1 MQSIETKGQLK
12 VAAAQRPEHG
22 KYWRSLL
29 AEPVEK
35 SLFHPDRVKPS
46 GSLNQRYVHTLD
58 ADVRQRLHKLSG
70 GKTATRQ
77 VVMLAALAE
86 LLRRYTGSDTACI
99 GQPLQPEQTKL
110 SDYLA
115 LRIQAPAHANFKQL
129 LGAARDAM
137 LAGLEFCDYPL
148 TVLADEFGLEAEKG
162 GNPFF
167 DVALEALEAADD
179 SVSSQF
185 QCRVLI
191 SHFVGA
197 EQGELTISYD
207 DGLFDAD
214 SIQRIAEHFETL
226 LLELSSAPDAEVTA
240 ASITTPADEALL
252 QQVNATEREYR
263 RDVRLETVFAEQ
275 VAQTPDAAAVV
286 CGQDQLTYAQLN
298 DAVNS
303 LAAQLRAA
311 GVAEDQLV
319 AVAAERST
327 QVIVAIL
334 AILRAGGAYLPID
347 PGYPANRIQYV
358 LENSGASVILTHR
371 HLLQLDT
378 SGYTVIDID
387 EKALGAEGVAASA
400 TVGGAENLAYAIY
413 TSGSTGKPKGV
424 LIEHHSVI
432 NRIAWMQNAYPL
444 TAEDVILQKT
454 PISFDVSVWEL
465 FWWFFTGSR
474 VCMLEPG
481 GEREPEKIVAAI
493 EANKVTTMHF
503 VPSMLNAFL
512 DYVESTQ
519 AVSRLQS
526 LRKVFT
532 SGEALTLHQ
541 AERFKKLLHAAN
553 GTRLINLYG
562 PTEATVDVTHL
573 DCTAKATLDKVTIG
587 SPIDNTQIHIVDK
600 QLRRLPIG
608 VPGELCIAGVGL
620 ARGYHALPEMTAD
633 RFVTNPENASE
644 RWYRT
649 GDLARWLGNGEI
661 EYLGRLDHQVK
672 VRGFRIE
679 LQEIDAVLRS
689 HPAVRD
695 AVTLVHR
702 AAGLDKLVAYVTVSG
717 EPEQETLRQ
726 HVAGQVPAYMVP
738 DMVIVLEQMPLS
750 PNGKLDRKALPSP
763 VSYLQTAEYT
773 APRNRTEEILADIW
787 REVLQ
792 LPRVGVHDNFFA
804 IGGNSIHFVTV
815 LAKARKFDLEFTFQ
829 QLFANPTIATLAQA
843 MEEEKGELQQ
853 HRFDA
858 FELLGEQDR
867 QRLPQGV
874 DDAYPL
880 SMLQAGLIFQNEL
893 TFGTAQYHDIIS
905 YIIESPINLEV
916 FKLAADILVKRNP
929 IFRTS
934 YHLDGFDEYIQMVHT
949 DVEAPLYCHDLR
961 GMSEEE
967 QEQWHQ
973 NWLAEE
979 KAYRF
984 EWNQPGLVRLH
995 VHVLRD
1001 NMYRYVLS
1009 QHNSALDGWSITL
1022 VHTQLFR
1029 IYNRLLQGG
1038 TFDEPLV
1045 DNHIRNYIGL
1055 EAQSLRS
1062 VSDRAFWE
1070 NMLDG
1075 ATYTRLP
1082 KLDAAQ
1088 PVSELS
1094 VLFHEVDISKQ
1105 LSDRIIALAD
1115 QLAVPVKTLL
1125 MAAHLKFL
1133 SVVSGDADVMTGY
1146 EHSGRPEAEDATKAI
1161 GLFLNTVPF
1170 RVDVD
1175 VESWAGLIQ
1184 RVYQAEAALL
1194 PHRRYPMARMKQDI
1208 GTQEPLFDTAFNYT
1222 HFYLLKELKEMPEF
1236 NLLDVRA
1243 NSETEFAI
1251 RAEFCRHFFTDDVKL
1266 SLHYHEHAFT
1276 SEQVENFAQYYLTIF
1291 ESMTQDPKADPRRQ
1305 PILTQQELA
1314 AIAEQG
1320 AKVPV
1325 NLAQRPELES
1335 TDAGV
1340 YLLGESGRFIPV
1352 GAVGDLYFVNAE
1364 ADRLET
1370 DVNPALNGMGLR
1382 PTELKGRYVQGGG
1395 VEVVNGISALIFR
1408 KPELQQ
1414 SKTVD
1419 TAAAQ
1424 QTPLDAVEV
1433 RIAAAWAQA
1442 LKIPQENIGRDDN
1455 FFDLG
1460 GNSLAAMKVTIL
1472 LEGLISLVD
1481 LMRNSTLAPLADV
1494 ARKKMPAGE
1503 ADLLVPL
1510 TSDRRSA
1517 PVTLVCF
1524 PYAGGNAINFKPF
1537 AERLAEMNAEVQVF
1551 AVEPPGHNLSDTGE
1565 ALLSVEEFAKKVAA
1579 EISANISGDVF
1590 IWGHCVGSAA
1600 ALATAGLLQ
1609 ESGRVAGVFIGGK
1622 LLPDAERSRSLA
1634 AELESMPLKDVGEW
1648 LVTQT
1653 GYGDLNALSEPQLAQ
1668 LVKAFRHDA
1677 CGANRYLADL
1687 TENGTPMA
1695 LPLTMVAAQDDPLT
1709 PQYRE
1714 QYLGWSKVCESVA
1727 LIELADGGHYFCRT
1741 KPAETAAAVSELMR
1755 LSK

>member
-35 SLFHPDRVKPS
+35 NLFHPDRVKSS
-46 GSLNQRYVHTLD
+46 GGLNQRYVHTL
-58 ADVRQRLHKLSG
+58 ATKVSQRLHKLSG

-86 LLRRYTGSDTACI
+86 LLRRYTGCKTACI
-99 GQPLQPEQTKL
+99 GQPLQAEQTSL

-115 LRIQAPAHANFKQL
+115 MRIQAPLDVSFKQL

-148 TVLADEFGLEAEKG
+148 AVLADEFGMEAEKG

-167 DVALEALEAADD
+167 DVALEALETAND
-179 SVSSQF
+179 SVSSQL
-185 QCRVLI
+185 QCPVLI
-191 SHFVGA
+191 SHFVAA
-197 EQGELTISYD
+197 EQGKLTISYD

-214 SIQRIAEHFETL
+214 SIQRIAEHFEKL
-226 LLELSSAPDAEVTA
+226 LLELSSAPDAEVAA
-240 ASITTPADEALL
+240 ASIITQADDALL
-252 QQVNATEREYR
+252 QKVNATDREYR
-263 RDVRLETVFAEQ
+263 QDVRIETVFAEQ
-275 VAQTPDAAAVV
+275 VTQTPDAVAVV
-286 CGQDQLTYAQLN
+286 CAQDELTYAQLN

-303 LAAQLRAA
+303 LAAKLTAV
-311 GVAEDQLV
+311 GVEEDQLV

-327 QVIVAIL
+327 QMIVAIL

-371 HLLQLDT
+371 NLLQLET
-378 SGYTVIDID
+378 SDYTVIDID
-387 EKALGAEGVAASA
+387 AKALKTEQTASLA
-400 TVGGAENLAYAIY
+400 PVGSAENLAYAIY

-444 TAEDVILQKT
+444 TSEDVILQKT

-493 EANKVTTMHF
+493 EKHKVTTMHF

-519 AVSRLQS
+519 AVHRLRS
-526 LRKVFT
+526 LCKVFT

-562 PTEATVDVTHL
+562 PTEATVDVTHF

-600 QLRRLPIG
+600 QFRRLPIG

-620 ARGYHALPEMTAD
+620 ARGYHKLPEMTAD

-649 GDLARWLGNGEI
+649 GDLARWLANGEI

-679 LQEIDAVLRS
+679 LQEIDTVLRS
-689 HPAVRD
+689 HPVVRD
-695 AVTLVHR
+695 SVTLVHQV
-702 AAGLDKLVAYVTVSG
+702 AGLDKLITYVTVSSDSD
-717 EPEQETLRQ
+717 QEVLRQ
-726 HVAGQVPAYMVP
+726 HVAQQVPAYMIP

-763 VSYLQTAEYT
+763 DSYLQTANFI
-773 APRNRTEEILADIW
+773 APRNRTEEILAGIW
-787 REVLQ
+787 CEVLQ
-792 LPRVGVHDNFFA
+792 LRRVGVYDNFFA

-815 LAKARKFDLEFTFQ
+815 LAKARTFDLEFTFQ
-829 QLFANPTIATLAQA
+829 QLFANPTIATLAQV
-843 MEEEKGELQQ
+843 MEDEEGELQQ
-853 HRFDA
+853 HRFET
-858 FELLGEQDR
+858 FELLSERDR
-867 QRLPQGV
+867 QRLPKGIE
-874 DDAYPL
+874 DAYPL

-916 FKLAADILVKRNP
+916 FKRAADILVNRNP

-934 YHLDGFDEYIQMVHT
+934 YHLNGFDEYIQMVNT

-961 GMSEEE
+961 EMSDEE
-967 QEQWHQ
+967 QEKWHH

-1022 VHTQLFR
+1022 IHTQLFR
-1029 IYNRLLQGG
+1029 IYNTLMQGG
-1038 TFDEPLV
+1038 AFEEPLV

-1055 EAQSLRS
+1055 EAQSLC
-1062 VSDRAFWE
+1062 SDSDSAYWD
-1070 NMLDG
+1070 NVLNG

-1082 KLDAAQ
+1082 KLNAAQ

-1094 VLFHEVDISKQ
+1094 VLFHEVEISKQ

-1115 QLAVPVKTLL
+1115 LLSVPVKTLL

-1170 RVDVD
+1170 RVNVD
-1175 VESWAGLIQ
+1175 VETWADLIQ

-1222 HFYLLKELKEMPEF
+1222 HFYLLKEFKEMPEF

-1276 SEQVENFAQYYLTIF
+1276 AEQVENFAQYYLTIF
-1291 ESMTQDPKADPRRQ
+1291 ESMTQDHKADPRRQ
-1305 PILTQQELA
+1305 LILTQQELA
-1314 AIAEQG
+1314 VIAEQSTTI
-1320 AKVPV
+1320 PL
-1325 NLAQRPELES
+1325 NLVQRPELDS
-1335 TDAGV
+1335 KDVGV
-1340 YLLGESGRFIPV
+1340 YILGESGRFLPE
-1352 GAVGDLYFVNAE
+1352 GAIGDLYFVNATV
-1364 ADRLET
+1364 DGLET
-1370 DVNPALNGMGLR
+1370 NVNPVLNGQRLR
-1382 PTELKGRYVQGGG
+1382 ASQLKGRYVQDGG
-1395 VEVVNGISALIFR
+1395 VEIVNEDTTLIFR
-1408 KPELQQ
+1408 KPELHQD
-1414 SKTVD
+1414 KTVNS
-1419 TAAAQ
+1419 AAAQ
-1424 QTPLDAVEV
+1424 QAPLDAVET

-1442 LKIPQENIGRDDN
+1442 LKISQENIGRNDN

-1460 GNSLAAMKVTIL
+1460 GNSLAAMKVTIM
-1472 LEGLISLVD
+1472 LEGLVSLVD
-1481 LMRNSTLAPLADV
+1481 LMRNSTLAPLADM
-1494 ARKKMPAGE
+1494 ARKKMPADE
-1503 ADLLVPL
+1503 ADLLVSL
-1510 TSDRRSA
+1510 TPDRQSA
-1517 PVTLVCF
+1517 QVTLVCF
-1524 PYAGGNAINFKPF
+1524 SYAGGNAINFKPF
-1537 AERLAEMNAEVQVF
+1537 AERLAEMNADIQVF
-1551 AVEPPGHNLSDTGE
+1551 AVEPPGHNLSNSDE
-1565 ALLSVEEFAKKVAA
+1565 PLLSVEQLAKKVA
-1579 EISANISGDVF
+1579 EKINANISGDVF

-1600 ALATAGLLQ
+1600 ALATAGLLG
-1609 ESGRVAGVFIGGK
+1609 EGVAGVFIGGK
-1622 LLPDAERSRSLA
+1622 LLPDAARSRSLA
-1634 AELESMPLKDVGEW
+1634 DELESMSMKDVEEW

-1653 GYGDLNALSEPQLAQ
+1653 GYGDLNALSEPQLTQ
-1668 LVKAFRHDA
+1668 LVKTFRHDA

-1687 TENGTPMA
+1687 TENGIPMP
-1695 LPLTMVAAQDDPLT
+1695 LPLMMVAAQNDPLT
-1709 PQYRE
+1709 PQYKE
-1714 QYLGWSKVCESVA
+1714 QYVEWSKVCKTVT
-1727 LIELADGGHYFCRT
+1727 LVELTKGGHYFCRT
-1741 KPAETAAAVSELMR
+1741 NPEETANVVSELMQSR
-1755 LSK
+1755 K